1 MQRRQF
7 LSILTG
13 AGLGPPLVV
22 STQQDIPVRTSGEVE
37 DMARR
42 LAEAQE
48 EKTKLFTLLHE
59 MRAPLN
65 NMVLYADLI
74 LDKAHGEL
82 SDEMRD
88 ALHRIKQGGCEVAE
102 LVNAGFEIE
111 LSKRRRR
118 DVVA

>member
-13 AGLGPPLVV
+13 AGLGSPLIG
-22 STQQDIPVRTSGEVE
+22 STQQDSPARTSGEVE
-37 DMARR
+37 DMARK

-48 EKTKLFTLLHE
+48 EKIKLLTLLHE

-65 NMVLYADLI
+65 IMVLYADLI
-74 LDKAHGEL
+74 LDNAYGEL
-82 SDEMRD
+82 PDGMRL
-88 ALHRIKQGGCEVAE
+88 AVHRVKQGGCGVAD
-102 LVNAGFEIE
+102 LINAGFEIE

-118 DVVA
+118 DVAA

>member
-7 LSILTG
+7 LSVLTG
-13 AGLGPPLVV
+13 AGLGSPLTV
-22 STQQDIPVRTSGEVE
+22 STQQKSPVRTSGEVE

-48 EKTKLFTLLHE
+48 EKTKLLTLLHE
-59 MRAPLN
+59 MRAPLHG
-65 NMVLYADLI
+65 MVLYADLI

-88 ALHRIKQGGCEVAE
+88 ALHGVKQGGCQVAD
-102 LVNAGFEIE
+102 LINAGFEIE

>member
-13 AGLGPPLVV
+13 AGLGSPPTV
-22 STQQDIPVRTSGEVE
+22 STQQENPVRASGEVE

-48 EKTKLFTLLHE
+48 EKTKLLTLLHE
-59 MRAPLN
+59 MRMPLN
-65 NMVLYADLI
+65 VMVLYAELI
-74 LDKAHGEL
+74 LDNAYGEL
-82 SDEMRD
+82 PNEMRD
-88 ALHRIKQGGCEVAE
+88 ALHGIKQGGCQAAD
-102 LVNAGFEIE
+102 LINAGFELE